1 MTTKRKAAKS
11 VKKAAKSGRK
21 AAKSGKKAAQSSKS
35 PKVLAQ
41 AAMAIATSPQ
51 KTVKQRVA
59 AMAEV
64 PLAVCESDKDLQ
76 KTLKVLSN
84 KDEPIEVRLAALQS
98 LQAASFSVVAF
109 ESCRSDYIATLRKVA
124 TDPDPELRQ
133 RVLGI
138 LAREKDRFVQ
148 KKLLEG
154 LQNPEKAL
162 VPPEKALQLLSYDV
176 HAEAYSAARAILDN
190 PPSATAKREA
200 LRLLAADASA
210 APMFEKVLRDKDE
223 MAENRQISASALQA
237 LKPERLQTLA
247 REMLLDQSEHDDIQA
262 TSLTALTQF
271 GDAEAVGKDQ
281 TLLEGVDRLSAEAST
296 ASAKVKQSARR
307 FLSKYQQ

>member
-11 VKKAAKSGRK
+11 VKRAAKS
-21 AAKSGKKAAQSSKS
+21 SKS
-35 PKVLAQ
+35 AKVSTR
-41 AAMAIATSPQ
+41 AAMSIATSQ
-51 KTVKQRVA
+51 DKTVKQRVA

-76 KTLKVLSN
+76 AMLKVLSN
-84 KDEPIEVRLAALQS
+84 KDEPVAVRLAALQS
-98 LQAASFSVVAF
+98 LQAASFSVIAF

-138 LAREKDRFVQ
+138 LAREKDGFVQ

-154 LQNPEKAL
+154 LQNPDKAL

-176 HAEAYSAARAILDN
+176 HAEAYSAARAIVSK
-190 PPSATAKREA
+190 PPNATAKREA
-200 LRLLAADASA
+200 LRLLAADATA
-210 APMFEKVLRDKDE
+210 APMFEKILRDKDE
-223 MAENRQISASALQA
+223 LAENRQISASALQA
-237 LKPERLQTLA
+237 LKPDRLQALA
-247 REMLLDQSEHDDIQA
+247 REMLLDTSEHDDIQA

-271 GDAEAVGKDQ
+271 GDDEAVRKDEA
-281 TLLEGVDRLSAEAST
+281 LREGVDRLSAEAST
-296 ASAKVKQSARR
+296 ASSKVKQSARR
-307 FLSKYQQ
+307 FLSKYHQ